1 MQTERLYYEYFSVNP
16 YNAEIREIRHIG
28 EQEAALVLDRSIFYP
43 EGGGQSADRGSIQG
57 AALLDVREEGEE
69 ILHIVNAEDARRLKP
84 GPAECLLD
92 LRRRR
97 DYTVCHTAQHL
108 LSGTILRIAGKATV
122 SMRLGEETCTID
134 VDSPVLSGEIL
145 LAAEDAVMDAI
156 EENHSVII
164 HLCPPEDISRFPL
177 RKAPPGGEDAI
188 RVVEIEG
195 NDFSPC
201 CGTHCASTGQ
211 IGMLRILGAEKYK
224 GMTRVSFIAGRRC
237 LEESRLLRKNALTV
251 SRAFRA
257 PLHETGEAALIQ
269 LEKSARLERRLSE
282 LEEIVAENEAVLLAA
297 GADRSGTAMIV
308 KSYGDKGME
317 ELLRIGRAAQKKN
330 GSFYVLAS
338 ETDLKF
344 AAFTRD
350 KGRDLKALFGKKME
364 SLGGRGGGG
373 NGFFQGLFENNSSLA
388 AFMESLQEGK
398 TE

>member
-1 MQTERLYYEYFSVNP
+1 MRTEKLYYDYFSANP
-16 YNAEIREIRHIG
+16 YNAEIMEIRYTG
-28 EQEAALVLDRSIFYP
+28 EQKAALVLDKSIFYP
-43 EGGGQSADRGSIQG
+43 EGGGQSADLGSIQG

-69 ILHIVNAEDARRLKP
+69 IFHIVSAEDARRLKP

-108 LSGTILRIAGKATV
+108 LSGTILRITGKATV
-122 SMRLGEETCTID
+122 SMRLGEQICTID
-134 VDSPVLSGEIL
+134 VDSPVLSGETL

-177 RKAPPGGEDAI
+177 RKAPPKEEDAI

-201 CGTHCASTGQ
+201 CGTHCTSTGQ
-211 IGMLRILGAEKYK
+211 IGILCILGAEKYK

-237 LEESRLLRKNALTV
+237 LEESRLLRKNALIA
-251 SRAFRA
+251 SRVFRA
-257 PLHETGEAALIQ
+257 PIYETGEAALIQ
-269 LEKSARLERRLSE
+269 LEKSVRLERRLGE
-282 LEEIVAENEAVLLAA
+282 LEETIAENEAIPLAA
-297 GADRSGTAMIV
+297 GADRAGTAIIV
-308 KSYGDKGME
+308 KSYRDKGME

-330 GSFYVLAS
+330 ESLYVLAS

-350 KGRDLKALFGKKME
+350 KSRDLKALFGKKME

-373 NGFFQGLFENNSSLA
+373 NGFFQGLFGNAGDLA
-388 AFMESLQEGK
+388 AFMESLQEGE

>member
-1 MQTERLYYEYFSVNP
+1 MQTKKLYYEYFSANP
-16 YNAEIREIRHIG
+16 YSAEIREIRHIG

-69 ILHIVNAEDARRLKP
+69 ILHIVGAENARRLRP
-84 GPAECLLD
+84 GPVECLLD

-108 LSGTILRIAGKATV
+108 LSGTILRITGKATV
-122 SMRLGEETCTID
+122 SMRLGEEICTID
-134 VDSPVLSGEIL
+134 VDSPVLSEEIL
-145 LAAEDAVMDAI
+145 LAVEDAVMDAI

-177 RKAPPGGEDAI
+177 RKAPPKGEDAI

-211 IGMLRILGAEKYK
+211 IGMLRILGAGKYK

-237 LEESRLLRKNALTV
+237 LEESRLLRKNILTV

-269 LEKSARLERRLSE
+269 LEKNTRLERRLSE
-282 LEEIVAENEAVLLAA
+282 LEEIVAENEAILLAA
-297 GADRSGTAMIV
+297 GADRFGTAIIV
-308 KSYGDKGME
+308 KSYADKSME

-330 GSFYVLAS
+330 GSLYVLAS

-344 AAFTRD
+344 AAFTQD
-350 KGRDLKALFGKKME
+350 TGRDLKALFGKKMG

-373 NGFFQGLFENNSSLA
+373 NGFFQGLFENGSSLA

>member
-1 MQTERLYYEYFSVNP
+1 MKTDKLYYEYFSANP
-16 YNAEIREIRHIG
+16 YNAEITEIRRTG

-69 ILHIVNAEDARRLKP
+69 ILHIVSAKDARRLKP
-84 GPAECLLD
+84 GPVECLLD

-122 SMRLGEETCTID
+122 SMRLGEEICTID
-134 VDSPVLSGEIL
+134 VDSPVLSEETL
-145 LAAEDAVMDAI
+145 LAVEDAVMDAI

-177 RKAPPGGEDAI
+177 RKAPPEGEDAI

-237 LEESRLLRKNALTV
+237 LKESRLLRKNALTV
-251 SRAFRA
+251 SRAFKA

-269 LEKSARLERRLSE
+269 LEKNARLEKRLGK

-297 GADRSGTAMIV
+297 GADGSDTAIIA
-308 KSYGDKGME
+308 KSYDDKSME
-317 ELLRIGRAAQKKN
+317 ELLRIGNAARQKN
-330 GSFYVLAS
+330 RSLYVLAS
-338 ETDLKF
+338 KTDLKF
-344 AAFTRD
+344 AVFTRD
-350 KGRDLKALFGKKME
+350 AGKDLNALFGKKLE
-364 SLGGRGGGG
+364 SLDGRGGGG
-373 NGFFQGLFENNSSLA
+373 NGFFHGFFKDVSNLA
-388 AFMESLQEGK
+388 AFMDSLGERK

>member
-1 MQTERLYYEYFSVNP
+1 MQTEKLCYDYVSANP
-16 YNAEIREIRHIG
+16 YNAEIMEIRHTG
-28 EQEAALVLDRSIFYP
+28 TQEAALVLDRSIFYP
-43 EGGGQSADRGSIQG
+43 EGGGQSADRGSIRG

-69 ILHIVNAEDARRLKP
+69 ILHIVSAEDAQGLKP

-122 SMRLGEETCTID
+122 SMRLGEEICTID
-134 VDSPVLSGEIL
+134 VDSPVLNEETL

-177 RKAPPGGEDAI
+177 RKTPPKGEDAI

-201 CGTHCASTGQ
+201 CGTHCTSTGQ

-224 GMTRVSFIAGRRC
+224 GMTRVGFIAGRRC
-237 LEESRLLRKNALTV
+237 LEESRLLRKNAVTV
-251 SRAFRA
+251 SRAFRT
-257 PLHETGEAALIQ
+257 PLYETGEAALIQ
-269 LEKSARLERRLSE
+269 LEKSARLEKRLSE
-282 LEEIVAENEAVLLAA
+282 LEETIAEHEAALLAA
-297 GADRSGTAMIV
+297 GADRAGTVMIV

-330 GSFYVLAS
+330 ESLYVLAS

-373 NGFFQGLFENNSSLA
+373 NGFFQGLFGNVSGLA
-388 AFMESLQEGK
+388 SFMESLRERE